1 MRTYKVMIHPNN
13 KQATKIR
20 RTLNKCIECQNIV
33 YDYLDSFIKNNK
45 KIPSCSD
52 VRKWFTIQK
61 RLKDNEVI
69 NKRINMT
76 KKEMIANHL
85 DTLFYDISNDALK
98 QMVKDTYNSFLRYF
112 KKLGKYPNKKSY
124 NDKRKSFYVD
134 PIKIGITSNK
144 VRLEKIA
151 NNQKSNRQVLNY
163 ISLAEKNRIPLNV
176 KYYNPRISY
185 DGNNFFLTIG
195 VDDENAP
202 VKKRNKVDN
211 RVIGIDLNNFEIVT
225 SENVRYK
232 QITKSKKYKK
242 IVKRKKR
249 LQRALSR
256 KYIVCNPENKKRYKV
271 SNNYKKNK
279 SIIRNLDKRLM
290 YLRDNNH
297 NEIISNILIKPPKK
311 IVLEDLYIKEM
322 SNKETRKEKS
332 YNEKLASK
340 NITEANL
347 RKFRILLTDR
357 IRKYNTE
364 LIIVDKYYP
373 STKKCNRCGN
383 IKEMK
388 INDRTYKCNCCGLVI
403 DRDLNSAINLA
414 NYINK

>member
-1 MRTYKVMIHPNN
+1 MYTYKVMIHPNN

-33 YDYLDSFIKNNK
+33 YDYLDSFIKNNE

-61 RLKDNEVI
+61 SLKDNEVI

-76 KKEMIANHL
+76 KKEMISNHL

-98 QMVKDTYNSFLRYF
+98 QMVKDTYKSFLRFF

-144 VRLEKIA
+144 VRLEKIT
-151 NNQKSNRQVLNY
+151 NSQKSNRQILNY
-163 ISLAEKNRIPLNV
+163 INLAEKNRIPLNV

-211 RVIGIDLNNFEIVT
+211 RVIGIDLNNSEIVT

-297 NEIISNILIKPPKK
+297 NEIISNILLKPPKI

>member
-1 MRTYKVMIHPNN
+1 MYTYKVMIHPNN

-61 RLKDNEVI
+61 SLKDNEVI
-69 NKRINMT
+69 NKRNNMT
-76 KKEMIANHL
+76 KKEMISNHL

-98 QMVKDTYNSFLRYF
+98 QMVKDTYNSFLRFF
-112 KKLGKYPNKKSY
+112 KKLGKYPNKRSY

-211 RVIGIDLNNFEIVT
+211 RVIGIDLNNSEIVT

>member
-1 MRTYKVMIHPNN
+1 MYTYKVMIHPNN
-13 KQATKIR
+13 KQATKIKS
-20 RTLNKCIECQNIV
+20 TLNKCIECQNIV
-33 YDYLDSFIKNNK
+33 YDYLDSFIKSK
-45 KIPSCSD
+45 TKLPSCSD

-61 RLKDNEVI
+61 KLKDDEVI

-76 KKEMIANHL
+76 KKEMISNHL

-98 QMVKDTYNSFLRYF
+98 QMVKDTYNSFVRYF
-112 KKLGKYPNKKSY
+112 KKLSKYPNRKSY
-124 NDKRKSFYVD
+124 KDKHKSFYVD
-134 PIKIGITSNK
+134 PYKIGFTDKK

-211 RVIGIDLNNFEIVT
+211 RVIGIDLNNSEIVT

>member
-1 MRTYKVMIHPNN
+1 MYTYKVMIHPNN

-61 RLKDNEVI
+61 SLKDNEVI
-69 NKRINMT
+69 NKRNNMT
-76 KKEMIANHL
+76 KKEIIANHL

-98 QMVKDTYNSFLRYF
+98 QMVKDTYKSFLRFF
-112 KKLGKYPNKKSY
+112 KKLSKYPVRKSY

-211 RVIGIDLNNFEIVT
+211 RVIGIDLNNSEIVT

-256 KYIVCNPENKKRYKV
+256 KYIVCNPENKKRYRV

>member
-61 RLKDNEVI
+61 SLKDNEVN
-69 NKRINMT
+69 NKRNNMT
-76 KKEMIANHL
+76 KKEMISNHL

-98 QMVKDTYNSFLRYF
+98 QMVKDTYKSFLRFF

-211 RVIGIDLNNFEIVT
+211 RVIGIDLNNSEIVT

-249 LQRALSR
+249 LQRSLSR
-256 KYIVCNPENKKRYKV
+256 KYLVSNPENKKRYKV